1 MAKRRPSGDG
11 MVRKREDGRWE
22 GRIVIGH
29 KQNGDSIFRHVYAKT
44 QKELLDKL
52 HQNIEDYRDVDLTED
67 SRMTLGEWLDR
78 WLSEYKA
85 DTVRPGTL
93 RGYRTHIEQYIK
105 PQLGDK
111 QVSLITMQDVQR
123 MYRRLKKEG
132 RIKDYPEKGTQL
144 ADSTVR
150 GIHSMLHLA
159 MKDAERA
166 HIIAKNPTE
175 GATVPKQS
183 GSTKQVLNDQELDA
197 FLAAIEEDEVWHDF
211 FYTELTTGLRRGEIC
226 GLMWQDFDEKSGTLK
241 VCRTL
246 HSKKLGVFSLGD
258 TKTGTGMR
266 TIVLPQSTA
275 GLLRRRREKAISQWI
290 FPSTVMPE
298 LPVSPGSAYTH
309 LKTLL
314 KRAGLPS
321 IRFHDLRHTFATHAL
336 ASGVDAKTLSG
347 ILGHTN
353 ASFTL
358 DTYTHVTPDMQK
370 TASGIVGGFM
380 EDLFGK
386 ELKPWQESE
395 RTEKGL

>member
-11 MVRKREDGRWE
+11 MLRKREDGRWE
-22 GRIVIGH
+22 GRIVVGH
-29 KQNGDSIFRHVYAKT
+29 KKNGDPIFRHVYANT
-44 QKELLDKL
+44 QRELLDKL
-52 HQNIEDYRDVDLTED
+52 HRNIEDYHDVDLTED

-78 WLSEYKA
+78 WLNEYKA

-93 RGYRTHIEQYIK
+93 RSYRTQIEQYIK

-111 QVSLITMQDVQR
+111 QVSMITTQDVQR

-132 RIKDYPEKGTQL
+132 RVRENPEKGTQL
-144 ADSTVR
+144 SDSTVR
-150 GIHSMLHLA
+150 GIHSLLHLA
-159 MKDAERA
+159 MKDAQQA

-175 GATVPKQS
+175 GTTVPKQV
-183 GSTKQVLNDQELDA
+183 GSAKRVLNDRELDT
-197 FLAAIEEDEVWHDF
+197 FLAAIQQDEIWYDF

-226 GLMWQDFDEKSGTLK
+226 GLMWRDFDERNGILK

-258 TKTGTGMR
+258 TKTGMGTR

-275 GLLRRRREKAISQWI
+275 EILRRRRAKSVSQWI
-290 FPSTVMPE
+290 FPNPIKPE
-298 LPVSPGSAYTH
+298 LPVSPNSAYAR
-309 LKTLL
+309 LKALL
-314 KRAGLPS
+314 KQAGLPD
-321 IRFHDLRHTFATHAL
+321 IRFHDLRHTFATHAI

-358 DTYTHVTPDMQK
+358 DTYTHVTPDMQRQ
-370 TASGIVGGFM
+370 ASGIVGGFM

-386 ELKPWQESE
+386 ELKPWQENE
-395 RTEKGL
+395 KTGTEP